1 LALKVEELRDA
12 NEKVEDL
19 QNSLETLQH
28 LGNFSHTLSHMVTPV
43 ASSCAIFIGAECWQI
58 RFTKF

>member
-1 LALKVEELRDA
+1 MLAVKVDELRDA

-28 LGNFSHTLSHMVTPV
+28 LGKLMLV
-43 ASSCAIFIGAECWQI
+43 ACCQ
-58 RFTKF
+58 

>member
-1 LALKVEELRDA
+1 MLAVKVDELRDA

-28 LGNFSHTLSHMVTPV
+28 LGKLMLAARCQMKKWKIFRKVWRSFST
-43 ASSCAIFIGAECWQI
+43 
-58 RFTKF
+58 